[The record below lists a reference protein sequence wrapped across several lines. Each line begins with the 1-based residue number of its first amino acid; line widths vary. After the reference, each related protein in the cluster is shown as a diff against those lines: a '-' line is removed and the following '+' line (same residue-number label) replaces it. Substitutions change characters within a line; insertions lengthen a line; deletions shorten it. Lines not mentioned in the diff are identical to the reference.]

1 MKGVFDVL
9 GKVNGIL
16 PEKSEGNPHPESFVE
31 LRRIYYL
38 LLPLQEEAIGS
49 EKVIGR

>member
-31 LRRIYYL
+31 LRGIYYFI
-38 LLPLQEEAIGS
+38 LPSQEEAIGF
-49 EKVIGR
+49 EKVLDR